1 MTPTADSS
9 TFFRPLLSVLGARK
23 WIIIISAV
31 LLPLM
36 AVGVS
41 LSEKPLY
48 QASSQVLVTRTNLA
62 DVLTNTPN
70 PTASEFDFNRIV
82 QTEAQL
88 AATPAVARAVIARAG
103 LSETPKQFAAQSTVV
118 TNPNSNIMTLSVSA
132 GSKALATELA
142 SDYATEFV
150 TYSQKQNLGTLRAAA
165 TNLRAQQR
173 QLAPGSPAYSENQS
187 ELQRIQNLESLG
199 NSTVN
204 VVQTASNAVQTR
216 PKTARNLILGL
227 ILGLVIGI
235 SLAFIFDRLDTHVRS
250 GDEIQRRLQLP
261 LLGRLPAPPRDVADD
276 DRIVMLAEPAGRD
289 AENFRVLRTNLM
301 FADVDHRART
311 IMITSAIASEG
322 KSTTVSNLAVALAR
336 GGQKVILADVDLRQP
351 TLERYFD
358 LPRSPGITS
367 VLLGE
372 ATLEQALVEIP
383 LDEAPSPLGHY
394 GSRNGAAKE
403 SRLRQTGS
411 LHIIPT
417 GELPPNAGELVA
429 SGALRD
435 LLRALSDGADVLL
448 MDTPPLLQ
456 VSDAMALTTDVD
468 AIILVSRLGVVR
480 RRMLEELTR
489 VLAAAPAS
497 TLGVVITDATAEP
510 GGMYGYYYSYGEP
523 TPADSAING
532 HHDGAADPHRPAV
545 R

>member
-1 MTPTADSS
+1 
-9 TFFRPLLSVLGARK
+9 V
-23 WIIIISAV
+23 IIIAAV
-31 LLPLM
+31 LLPLV
-36 AVGVS
+36 AVAVS
-41 LSEKPLY
+41 LSEKPMY
-48 QASSQVLVTRTNLA
+48 QASSQILVSRTNLA
-62 DVLTNTPN
+62 DILTNTPN
-70 PTASEFDFNRIV
+70 PTSAEFDFNRII

-88 AATPAVARAVIARAG
+88 AATPAVARAVIRHAG
-103 LSETPKQFAAQSTVV
+103 LNETPKQFAAQSSVV
-118 TNPNSNIMTLSVSA
+118 TNPNSNIMTLSVTA
-132 GSKALATELA
+132 GNRDQATRLA

-150 TYSQKQNLGTLRAAA
+150 SYSQQQNLGTLHAASA
-165 TNLRAQQR
+165 NLKSQLR
-173 QLAPGSPAYSENQS
+173 QLSPGSGAYNEDQS

-199 NSTVN
+199 NSTVS
-204 VVQTASNAVQTR
+204 VVQTASNAVQTQ
-216 PKTARNLILGL
+216 PKTATNLILGL
-227 ILGLVIGI
+227 ILGLVVGV

-250 GDEIQRRLQLP
+250 SDEIQRRLDMP
-261 LLGRLPAPPRDVADD
+261 LLGRLPAPPWEIADD

-289 AENFRVLRTNLM
+289 SENFRVLRTNMM
-301 FADVDHRART
+301 FADVDHRARS
-311 IMITSAIASEG
+311 MMVTSAVAGEG

-336 GGQKVILADVDLRQP
+336 GGQRVILADVDLRQP

-372 ATLEQALVEIP
+372 ATLDQALVEIP
-383 LDEAPSPLGHY
+383 LDEGRSPLTHY
-394 GSRNGAAKE
+394 GSQNGAAKE
-403 SRLRQTGS
+403 AGLRQTGS
-411 LHIIPT
+411 LQIIPT

-435 LLRALSDGADVLL
+435 LLGALRERSDLL
-448 MDTPPLLQ
+448 LLDTPPLLQ

-489 VLAAAPAS
+489 ILAAAPAS

-510 GGMYGYYYSYGEP
+510 GGTYGYYYSYGEP
-523 TPADSAING
+523 SRGSSSTNGDGGPHEDEINIT
-532 HHDGAADPHRPAV
+532 RRAV